1 MIMIYNDDDG
11 GNSDYFGD
19 NNHHHHC
26 YDDDDND
33 NDVFTPHQTDL
44 AAEGVAVQGPE
55 LGDSLHPGLSH
66 LSLHW
71 NGSGLLEQHRVP
83 NN

>member
-11 GNSDYFGD
+11 GNSD
-19 NNHHHHC
+19 C
-26 YDDDDND
+26 YCD